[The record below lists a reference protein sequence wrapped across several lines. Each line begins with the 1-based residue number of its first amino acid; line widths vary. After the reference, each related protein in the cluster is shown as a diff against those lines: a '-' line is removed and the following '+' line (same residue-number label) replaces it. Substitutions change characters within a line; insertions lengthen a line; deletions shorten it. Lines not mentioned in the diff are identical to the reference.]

1 MTDFLSQVSD
11 QQGTPRLSV
20 CVVTYLTSPYQ
31 VEFFNEIAT
40 GGEVELQV
48 IYLRRQHDLHPWGRV
63 ELKHQHLVLEGH
75 PEVILQAFRWV
86 LDADLTVCNYYTHW
100 FALAALHLR
109 HFRDRPWVFWGE
121 RPGFMRLGWIG
132 KIARRILLYPIST
145 SAAPIWAI
153 GRAGV
158 AGYLSDWGKQ
168 KKCVNLPYFSDLSR
182 FREEPRTANDAQRVI
197 LYSGILNSRKGVL
210 GLAEGFLAAA
220 QTHPRLHLIILG
232 AGPLEK
238 QMREILTPVAAQVSW
253 EGFRE
258 WPELPAYYA
267 RAHALCL
274 PTRHDGWAMV
284 VPEALAAGLPVI
296 TTMDAGASL
305 ELLTHDVNGWVL
317 PNSNADAIEHAIS
330 RLAELSSKE
339 LARFSAAA
347 RESVDGHTLDEG
359 RTRFVTAAHAAVAV
373 YTNYSDFKFSAGDDK
388 KLIVFRVNQLGDNVV
403 YLPVVQS
410 LAAAH
415 PEWKIVVLTSS
426 TAARLYEVCCPQV
439 ELRVFGASNFT
450 GAWRRPWQLAQMASE
465 LRALKP
471 DACLLGDDQGF
482 VSHLLALLSGAELSV
497 GAKSPHAKL
506 NFLLHHREAMQGGES
521 VAAHNWRIARSQF
534 ALPESMP
541 APDLTAF
548 GSDASG
554 AIVIHAGASREY
566 QRWPLR
572 HFIALANRLA
582 ETHPVRWISQGDD
595 ADLSKAVQRVKTNTL
610 DELVRVLAG
619 AKLFVG
625 NNSGPMHIASA
636 LGIPG
641 VILIGPSSPRWDPV
655 WHRER
660 FELLREPRIS
670 CQPCDSATS
679 PVNRCLNTLT
689 PMACLNRWSV
699 DTVYAKVLSL
709 WARDHG
715 GALVPGERG

>member
-1 MTDFLSQVSD
+1 MTDPSSHEPE
-11 QQGTPRLSV
+11 QQSTTRLSV

-31 VEFFNEIAT
+31 VEFFNEIAAS
-40 GGEVELQV
+40 GEMWLRV
-48 IYLRRQHDLHPWGRV
+48 IYLRRQQEQHPWGQV
-63 ELKHQHLVLEGH
+63 TLKHEHLVLEGY
-75 PEVILQAFRWV
+75 PEVIGEAFRWV
-86 LDADLTVCNYYTHW
+86 LEADLTVCNYYTHW

-109 HFRDRPWVFWGE
+109 HHSDRPWVFWGE

-132 KIARRILLYPIST
+132 KVVRRILLYPIST

-158 AGYLSDWGKQ
+158 AGYLSDWGRS
-168 KKCVNLPYFSDLSR
+168 KKYVNLPYFSDLSR
-182 FREEPRTANDAQRVI
+182 FREEPRTAQDEKRVI

-210 GLAEGFLAAA
+210 GLAEGFRAAA
-220 QTHPRLHLIILG
+220 QTHPHLHLIILG
-232 AGPLEK
+232 SGPLEK
-238 QMREILTPVAAQVSW
+238 QMRQILAPVAAQVSW
-253 EGFRE
+253 EGFKE
-258 WPELPAYYA
+258 WQELPAYYA

-284 VPEALAAGLPVI
+284 VPEALAAGLLVV
-296 TTMDAGASL
+296 TTMDAGAAL
-305 ELLTHDVNGWVL
+305 ELVKHDVNGWVL
-317 PNSNADAIEHAIS
+317 QNSDADAIEHALS
-330 RLAELSSKE
+330 RLAEMAFKD
-339 LARFSAAA
+339 LARFSASA
-347 RESVDGHTLDEG
+347 RESVNDHTLDEG
-359 RTRFVTAAHAAVAV
+359 RSRFVTAAHEAVAA
-373 YTNYSDFKFSAGDDK
+373 YTNYSDFKFSSSDDK
-388 KLIVFRVNQLGDNVV
+388 TLIVFRVNQLGDNVV

-415 PEWKIVVLTSS
+415 PDWQIVVLTSS

-439 ELRVFGASNFT
+439 DLRVYGTSSFT

-465 LRALKP
+465 LRAFKP

-482 VSHLLALLSGAELSV
+482 VSHLLALLSGAELCV

-506 NFLLHHREAMQGGES
+506 NFLLQHREALQGDES

-534 ALPESMP
+534 ALPENMP

-554 AIVIHAGASREY
+554 AIIIHAGASREY
-566 QRWPLR
+566 QRWPLH

-595 ADLSKAVQRVKTNTL
+595 ADLSKAVERVKTNTL

-655 WHRER
+655 WYRER

-670 CQPCDSATS
+670 CQPCDSATN

-699 DTVYAKVLSL
+699 DAVHVKVLSL
-709 WARDHG
+709 WARVYAGASTPG
-715 GALVPGERG
+715 GRG